1 MSVNESTRRYQHS
14 DIGKAKTKEY
24 QLGDVYK
31 KYLAIYQKSDRFKEL
46 KRKYMYK
53 RLYGVTI
60 AQYEEMYT
68 KQNGL
73 CAICGNSETMKFK
86 SKLKKLCVDHNHTTG
101 KIRALLC
108 DSCNKC
114 VGLSKENIFTLSN
127 MIDYLRKHQ

>member
-73 CAICGNSETMKFK
+73 CAILSESLLNILRIAFFYV
-86 SKLKKLCVDHNHTTG
+86 SSIIY
-101 KIRALLC
+101 KIPIM
-108 DSCNKC
+108 
-114 VGLSKENIFTLSN
+114 V
-127 MIDYLRKHQ
+127 